1 MTKTMTRSMTKT
13 MTTAMTKAT
22 REVVKGT
29 RERGDIIR
37 ESMDE

>member
-1 MTKTMTRSMTKT
+1 MTK
-13 MTTAMTKAT
+13 AMTKAMT
-22 REVVKGT
+22 KGMTKATSEVVKGT

>member
-1 MTKTMTRSMTKT
+1 MTES
-13 MTTAMTKAT
+13 MTKAT
-22 REVVKGT
+22 SEVVKGT

>member
-1 MTKTMTRSMTKT
+1 MTKT
-13 MTTAMTKAT
+13 MTKAT

-37 ESMDE
+37 ESTDE

>member
-1 MTKTMTRSMTKT
+1 MTK
-13 MTTAMTKAT
+13 AMTKAMT
-22 REVVKGT
+22 KGMTEATSEVVKGT

>member
-1 MTKTMTRSMTKT
+1 MTI
-13 MTTAMTKAT
+13 AMTEAT
-22 REVVKGT
+22 SEVVKGT